1 MTQAADG
8 FSGQYGT
15 VTSGASDL
23 SDPSAPTDVVC
34 EVTKWTL
41 DPTAAI
47 SSYHSNKSGGHKKKV
62 GGVRDT
68 KGTIE
73 IKIGATDGQQL
84 QPGDVIALRLY
95 ANGSDAE
102 TLVSTDYFDIQ
113 EAVIAG
119 APVECDIDNGEVVG
133 LTYNFEAS
141 HCAGSGIFA

>member
-1 MTQAADG
+1 MAQEADG

-23 SDPSAPTDVVC
+23 SSPVAPTDVVC

-41 DPTAAI
+41 DRTAAV

-62 GGVRDT
+62 PGVKDT

-73 IKIGATDGQQL
+73 IKVGATEGQQL
-84 QPGDVIALRLY
+84 QPGDVVAIRLY
-95 ANGSDAE
+95 ADGADAE
-102 TLVSTDYFDIQ
+102 SLTSTNYFDIQ

-119 APVECDIDNGEVVG
+119 SPIECDIDNGEVVG